1 MIRKKINKRKHQTI
15 PDEASEESTETINLH
30 AEEDALECP
39 SVLLNA
45 KRKGT
50 LSLFRNL
57 TLAQE
62 NLPR

>member
-15 PDEASEESTETINLH
+15 PDEASEESAETINLITQ
-30 AEEDALECP
+30 EDLSEHS
-39 SVLLNA
+39 SVLLSA

-50 LSLFRNL
+50 ISLFRNL

>member
-15 PDEASEESTETINLH
+15 PDEAAEGEESAETIHLPPQ
-30 AEEDALECP
+30 EDLSERS

-57 TLAQE
+57 TLAQ
-62 NLPR
+62 